1 MNDKEVPNHWGGKC
15 FGCSRTNTHSLGLHF
30 WLSNQGCYTRC
41 AIPDFLCGID
51 GLVHGGIIAF
61 LLDEVAQ
68 WTMISRIGKMGVTR
82 EITVRY
88 LKPVPTNTEI
98 IVEGKIANQKG
109 KNVILNSTIC
119 SNDNALLAESE
130 SSFFLANLSI
140 IAEMSEVDEITL
152 QKFLVNYPVK

>member
-15 FGCSRTNTHSLGLHF
+15 FGCSKTNTHSLGLRF
-30 WLSNQGCYTRC
+30 WLSDQGCYTRC

-68 WTMISRIGKMGVTR
+68 WTMVSRIGKIGLTR

-88 LKPVPTNTEI
+88 LKPVPTKTEI
-98 IVEGKIANQKG
+98 IVEGKIINQKG

-119 SNDNALLAESE
+119 SNDNALLAEST
-130 SSFFLANLSI
+130 SSWFLADSSI
-140 IAEMSEVDEITL
+140 IAAMSEVDEITL
-152 QKFLVNYPVK
+152 QKFLSNYPVK